1 MFGIII
7 YGFCFILVY
16 SCSVYFVGAEDV
28 MEFWCCNDIA
38 W

>member
-7 YGFCFILVY
+7 YGFCFILFYPY
-16 SCSVYFVGAEDV
+16 SVSFVDAGDV
-28 MEFWCCNDIA
+28 MEFSCCSEIA